1 MPHSEKNSSPSV
13 LHLSSP
19 ISWRGGEQQLFYL
32 YKELDK
38 LGVKQFLFASENG
51 ALIRRFEIEAL
62 PVFTFKKSFSLN
74 PMTARKL
81 ARLAKHLKVNL
92 VHAHDSHAHSMA
104 VMASSLFGMKQP
116 IILHR
121 RVDFKPKKSPLK
133 LWKYNHPAIAKIIC
147 ISEKIKLG
155 LSDLIQDDKKLTT
168 IHSCVD
174 PQRFQNKSTG
184 ILRKELGLSTNT
196 PLVANIAALTPE
208 KDYPTWLK
216 AASIILKKRP
226 DCHFTAFGAG
236 EEYLN
241 KLNKLAQDLKIT
253 SQIHFM
259 GHRTDLAELMS
270 DIDVLMFTSKKE
282 GLGTSI
288 LDAFCCD
295 IPVVATKTGGI
306 PELIQHG
313 QTGLL
318 AEIGASEEIA
328 SYVLDVL
335 NQQSLRDK
343 LTCNARESLKNFTCQ
358 NMALRI
364 KRIYQLSSVI

>member
-1 MPHSEKNSSPSV
+1 MPPSKKNAPPAV

-19 ISWRGGEQQLFYL
+19 LSWRGGEQQLYYL
-32 YKELDK
+32 YKELDQ
-38 LGVKQFLFASENG
+38 LDVKQFLFASESG
-51 ALIRRFEIEAL
+51 ALSRRFEEEAL

-81 ARLAKHLKVNL
+81 AMLARHLKVDL
-92 VHAHDSHAHSMA
+92 VHAHDSHAHSIA
-104 VMASSLFGMKQP
+104 VIASSLFGMKQP

-133 LWKYNHPAIAKIIC
+133 LWKYNHQAIAKIIC

-155 LSDLIQDDKKLTT
+155 LSDLIHDQKKLTT

-174 PQRFQNKSTG
+174 PQRFKNKSTG
-184 ILRKELGLSTNT
+184 KLRKELGLSTNT
-196 PLVANIAALTPE
+196 PIVANIAALTPE

-226 DCHFTAFGAG
+226 ECHFTAFGAG
-236 EEYLN
+236 EEYLI
-241 KLNKLAQDLKIT
+241 KLNSFAQELKIK
-253 SQIHFM
+253 SQVHFM
-259 GHRTDLAELMS
+259 GHRTDLSELMS
-270 DIDVLMFTSKKE
+270 DVDVLMFTSKKE

-295 IPVVATKTGGI
+295 IPVVATNTGGI

-328 SYVLDVL
+328 SYVLDLL

-343 LTCNARESLKNFTCQ
+343 LTYNARESLKNFTCQ
-358 NMALRI
+358 NMARRI
-364 KRIYQLSSVI
+364 KRIYQLSYVT